1 MDLKNDIEWNRRLR
15 KSSRPQMF
23 FKIIVLKNFVSFTGK
38 HLCWRLINL
47 IKKKL
52 QHRCFPVNIV
62 KLFKSSFF
70 IDHLRWLFLGTGI
83 NRIYSEKYLLQN
95 SKDNMRRNS
104 DMMLYALQLKQ
115 KSTAGVSCEILEQLL
130 SRIIFGTASEKKTE
144 DRKMQSDPCGFRF
157 LLFAGHIIIKSWNN
171 YLYPFL

>member
-23 FKIIVLKNFVSFTGK
+23 LKIIVLKNFVSFTGK
-38 HLCWRLINL
+38 RLCWRLINL

-104 DMMLYALQLKQ
+104 DMMLYALPLKQ
-115 KSTAGVSCEILEQLL
+115 KSTAGVFCEILEQLL
-130 SRIIFGTASEKKTE
+130 SRIIFGAASENKTE
-144 DRKMQSDPCGFRF
+144 EEKDAKWPLWFQVFTFCR
-157 LLFAGHIIIKSWNN
+157 AYN
-171 YLYPFL
+171 Y